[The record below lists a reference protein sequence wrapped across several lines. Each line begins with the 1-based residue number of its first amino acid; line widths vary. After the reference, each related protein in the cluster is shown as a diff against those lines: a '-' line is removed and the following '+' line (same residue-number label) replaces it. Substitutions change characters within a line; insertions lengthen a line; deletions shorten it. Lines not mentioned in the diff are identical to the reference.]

1 MKKINY
7 LLLFA
12 LMLLIQGC
20 NDILDILPDDKPELE
35 DAFINEYNTEKYLFT
50 CYSYIPPYASP
61 TSTLG
66 ISGGGEIV
74 YHEQDRQSSMPN
86 GRPNTMK
93 AFFDANNAADPYMNF
108 WDNANGSPV
117 DLWAGI
123 RHCNTFLE
131 MVPLENGGPKDL
143 SADLRNQ
150 WMAEVRMLRAY
161 FHFYLFRL
169 YGPIPIMDRV
179 IPISATG
186 SELQVYRNTVDE
198 VVSFIVSEIDKA
210 IIDLPNREDMDPST
224 EYGRF
229 NKTIA
234 KAIKAKVLVLAA
246 SPLFNNNN
254 YYKEF
259 KDRRGVD
266 LFPEGDSK
274 QRWEAALQACD
285 EACRA
290 AEEDGGSILVTTDGG
305 NFAITDVHMGNI
317 NDTIKA
323 LVSLRQ
329 AVTESWNS
337 EVIWGK
343 NETYNTALLQQYS
356 TMLSDA
362 EWSNSNGSAGTSL
375 GQRQAPT
382 INFIEMFYSS
392 NGLPIEEDEEWQ
404 NKGWYENRYTYQLP
418 DAKHSKYF
426 IKSGQASALLHFH
439 RSLRF
444 YASVGFDGG
453 LWEGRLKTLVNSSY
467 ASFLSGKGCGE
478 KTYGNYGGFSVTG
491 YLAKK
496 LSHLKTNYAATK
508 ITLTTENYIFPVI
521 RLADMYL
528 LLAECLNEVDGPSK
542 MDSKGRN
549 AYSYLDEI
557 RARSGMEGVVKS
569 YREHAKDQLKNKPTS
584 QEGLRQIIRR
594 ERINELAFEGS
605 FYYDMRRW
613 LMAEDYYNKSMLGW
627 NYKGATKGE
636 FYSLALVA
644 QPKFTMR
651 DYLMPIKTS
660 TLLQNKNLKQNPG
673 W

>member
-1 MKKINY
+1 MKKIVY
-7 LLLFA
+7 LLIFPLT
-12 LMLLIQGC
+12 LLLQGC
-20 NDILDILPDDKPELE
+20 NGMLDILPDDKPVLE
-35 DAFINEYNTEKYLFT
+35 DAFLNEYNTEKYLFT
-50 CYSYIPPYASP
+50 CYSYVPPYANP
-61 TSTLG
+61 LNTLG

-74 YHEQDRQSSMPN
+74 YHELDRKNLAS

-93 AFFDANNAADPYMNF
+93 AFFEGNNTSNPYMNF
-108 WDNANGSPV
+108 WDNENGSPV

-143 SADLRNQ
+143 KETLRKQ

-169 YGPIPIMDRV
+169 YGPIPIIDRV

-198 VVSFIVSEIDKA
+198 VVSFIISEIDKA
-210 IIDLPNREDMDPST
+210 IADLPNREDLDPST

-254 YYKEF
+254 YYKGF
-259 KDRRGVD
+259 KDQRGVE

-274 QRWEAALQACD
+274 QRWKDALQACD
-285 EACRA
+285 DACRA
-290 AEEDGGSILVTTDGG
+290 AEEDEGSILITTDGG
-305 NFAITDVHMGNI
+305 NFAIAGVHMGNI

-323 LVSLRQ
+323 MVSLRQ
-329 AVTESWNS
+329 AVTESWNP
-337 EVIWGK
+337 EIIWGK
-343 NETYNTALLQQYS
+343 NETSNVSLLQQFS
-356 TMLSDA
+356 TMLSDS
-362 EWSNSNGSAGTSL
+362 EWANTNGAAGVTL

-382 INFIEMFYSS
+382 INFVEMFYSG
-392 NGLPIEEDEEWQ
+392 NGLPIEEDKEWLE
-404 NKGWYENRYTYQLP
+404 NGWYENRYTYQLP
-418 DAKHSKYF
+418 DAEHSKYF
-426 IKSGQASALLHFH
+426 IKSGQLSALLHFH

-453 LWEGRLKTLVNSSY
+453 LWEGRLKTLANSSY
-467 ASFLSGKGCGE
+467 ASFQSGKGCGE
-478 KTYGNYGGFSVTG
+478 KNYGAYGAFSVTG

-496 LSHLKTNYAATK
+496 LSHLKTTYAASK
-508 ITLTTENYIFPVI
+508 VELNMGKYIFPVI

-528 LLAECLNEVDGPSK
+528 LLAECLNEVGGPSQT
-542 MDSKGRN
+542 DSKGKD

-557 RARSGMEGVVKS
+557 RARSGMEGVVDS
-569 YREHAKDQLKNKPTS
+569 YRKYAKNELKNKPGS

-605 FYYDMRRW
+605 FYYDVRRW
-613 LMAEDYYNKSMLGW
+613 LMAEDYYNQSMLGW
-627 NYKGATKGE
+627 NYKGETKGE

-644 QPKFTMR
+644 QPTFTMR